1 MPAERDDGPGEGF
14 DEGVGDSIGLRR
26 TDRDEAKRRPK
37 AANGSDTVEG
47 ETRVPH
53 NAQRTETPARYVS
66 IKASSTELSR
76 RPYAR

>member
-53 NAQRTETPARYVS
+53 NA
-66 IKASSTELSR
+66 
-76 RPYAR
+76 